1 MESSSE
7 AMRVHLSGAAHE
19 QLVAEKSK
27 LACTSRGVIDIK
39 GKGECVLGYELPRCE
54 IVTVLGR

>member
-7 AMRVHLSGAAHE
+7 AMRAHLSGAAHE

-27 LACTSRGVIDIK
+27 LACTSRGVVDIK
-39 GKGECVLGYELPRCE
+39 GKGESLSISDEMMALLLR
-54 IVTVLGR
+54 L

>member
-27 LACTSRGVIDIK
+27 LACTSRGVVDIK
-39 GKGECVLGYELPRCE
+39 GKGESLSISDEMMALLLR
-54 IVTVLGR
+54 L